1 MYKSG
6 HIDSFTRDNL
16 PDPALWPELTFDLPE
31 LQYPDRLNAAAT
43 LLTGAI
49 TRENGTRPAILWSE
63 GNWTYSELQS
73 RANQVAAV
81 LTNELGLVAGNRV
94 LLHGRNTPMMIA
106 SWYGILLAGGVA
118 VTTMPLLRACELT
131 TIADKANVDFA
142 LCEEGLSDELNT
154 ACTASKRTFT
164 SLTFGTDT
172 SSLEPLLTKQSDEFT
187 AVDTAQDD
195 VALLAFTSGTTGQ
208 PKACMHFH
216 RDILAMADGYARHIV
231 EPKASDVFCG
241 SPPIAFTF
249 GLGGIVVFPARF
261 GAAVALP
268 AGPTDL
274 LATIER
280 HRVSILFTAPT
291 AYRAILSA
299 LESDE
304 KPDIASLKK
313 CISAGETLPAA
324 TWHAWYEKTGLK
336 LIDGIGATEMIHIFI
351 SAKASEVRA
360 GATGKPVPGYQAC
373 ILDSNGT
380 VLAPPCEGRLAVKGP
395 TGCRYLDD
403 KRQRNYVVNGWNLTG
418 DTYSQDSDGYFTFVA
433 RSDDMIIS
441 SGYNIAGPEVEAAL
455 MSHKSVK
462 ECAVIGVPDGARG
475 HIVKAFVVTEA
486 NHTDTLIDSLQKHVK
501 DTIAPYKYPRAIA
514 FVESIPKTQTGKI
527 QRYKLKTIVQ
537 TS

>member
-6 HIDSFTRDNL
+6 HSDSFTRDNL
-16 PDPALWPELTFDLPE
+16 PDPALWPDLTFDLPE

-43 LLTGAI
+43 LLGGAI
-49 TRENGTRPAILWSE
+49 ARENGNRPAILWSE
-63 GNWTYSELQS
+63 GSWTYSELQS

-81 LTNELGLVAGNRV
+81 LTNELGLVPGNRV

-106 SWYGILLAGGVA
+106 CWYGILLAGGVA

-131 TIADKANVDFA
+131 TIADKADVNFA
-142 LCEEGLSDELNT
+142 FCEEALSDELSK
-154 ACTASKRTFT
+154 ACTDSKRAFVA
-164 SLTFGTDT
+164 LTFGTNT
-172 SSLEPLLTKQSDEFT
+172 SSLEPLLAKESDEFT

-216 RDILAMADGYARHIV
+216 RDILAMADGYARYIL
-231 EPKASDVFCG
+231 EPSASDVFCG

-268 AGPTDL
+268 TGPADL

-291 AYRAILSA
+291 AYRAIMTA

-304 KPDIASLKK
+304 KPDISSLNK

-324 TWHAWYEKTGLK
+324 TWHAWYDKTGLK

-351 SAKASEVRA
+351 SSKPSEIRA

-373 ILDSNGT
+373 ILDSNDT
-380 VLAPPCEGRLAVKGP
+380 VLTPPCEGRLAVKGP

-403 KRQRNYVVNGWNLTG
+403 ERQKKYVVNGWNVTG
-418 DTYSQDSDGYFTFVA
+418 DTYSLDTDGYFTFVA

-455 MSHKSVK
+455 MSHASVM
-462 ECAVIGVPDGARG
+462 ECAVIGVPDEARG
-475 HIVKAFVVTEA
+475 HIVKAFVVTDAE
-486 NHTDTLIDSLQKHVK
+486 HTDALVDTLQKHVK

-514 FVESIPKTQTGKI
+514 FVDSIPKTQTGKI